1 MSLIKNNKIYKIMLG
16 QQSKFYKECIK
27 EGYIG
32 VNYNINLDLN
42 ESLNFSQKDFSKFLF
57 PIYQKKNSEK
67 SKKAGELAVSTV
79 YKVCKELQ
87 IGDYILASN
96 GESGYKVGIISGDY
110 EYISSKSLIHTRKVN
125 WTNETIERA
134 SMSQKLKNSSGTSQT
149 LGDLTNYNEEIN
161 TLINKKVE
169 SEKNMN
175 YDSEIVSKIVNST
188 LLEESKVLN
197 ILDAMFVENNKQ
209 LIFSGPPGTGKTWV
223 AKAIAKHITD
233 EDCVEIV
240 QFHPSYGYE
249 EFMIGLRPEGKDG
262 GIEFKPHKGVV
273 VELAEKAQENPDK
286 TYILIIDEMNRGNLP
301 KIFGELMFLFE
312 YRDQEMSLQYELD
325 STNTKF
331 KLPENLYFIGTMNT
345 ADRSIATIDAALRR
359 RFDIFEFP
367 PSREMLQKFYERPE
381 NSLEYKNLLNGMEE
395 LNNRLKNQLGT
406 TNQLI
411 GHTFFMKEK
420 LDKKE
425 LRHIW
430 DRKIEPQLEEYF
442 YDDEQKLANFQF
454 DTLFN

>member
-1 MSLIKNNKIYKIMLG
+1 MDNKII
-16 QQSKFYKECIK
+16 E
-27 EGYIG
+27 
-32 VNYNINLDLN
+32 NIT
-42 ESLNFSQKDFSKFLF
+42 
-57 PIYQKKNSEK
+57 SE
-67 SKKAGELAVSTV
+67 
-79 YKVCKELQ
+79 
-87 IGDYILASN
+87 
-96 GESGYKVGIISGDY
+96 
-110 EYISSKSLIHTRKVN
+110 
-125 WTNETIERA
+125 
-134 SMSQKLKNSSGTSQT
+134 
-149 LGDLTNYNEEIN
+149 
-161 TLINKKVE
+161 
-169 SEKNMN
+169 
-175 YDSEIVSKIVNST
+175 T
-188 LLEESKVLN
+188 LLDTEKVQN

-223 AKAIAKHITD
+223 AKAIAKHITN

-249 EFMIGLRPEGKDG
+249 EFMVGLRPEGKEG
-262 GIEFKPHKGVV
+262 GIEFKPRKGVV
-273 VELAEKAQENPDK
+273 VELAEKAQNNPDK

-325 STNTKF
+325 SNNTKF

-367 PSREMLQKFYERPE
+367 PSDEILQKFYEKPE
-381 NSLEYKNLLNGMEE
+381 NSLEYKNLINSMNE
-395 LNNRLKNQLGT
+395 LNEKLENLLGT
-406 TNQLI
+406 KNQLI

-420 LDKKE
+420 LDKNE

-430 DRKIEPQLEEYF
+430 ERKIEPQLEEYF

>member
-1 MSLIKNNKIYKIMLG
+1 MARVDRIRKMDDEKIQI
-16 QQSKFYKECIK
+16 IA
-27 EGYIG
+27 
-32 VNYNINLDLN
+32 
-42 ESLNFSQKDFSKFLF
+42 
-57 PIYQKKNSEK
+57 SE
-67 SKKAGELAVSTV
+67 
-79 YKVCKELQ
+79 
-87 IGDYILASN
+87 
-96 GESGYKVGIISGDY
+96 
-110 EYISSKSLIHTRKVN
+110 
-125 WTNETIERA
+125 
-134 SMSQKLKNSSGTSQT
+134 
-149 LGDLTNYNEEIN
+149 
-161 TLINKKVE
+161 
-169 SEKNMN
+169 
-175 YDSEIVSKIVNST
+175 T
-188 LLEESKVLN
+188 LLEEDQIKN
-197 ILDAMFVENNKQ
+197 ILDAMFVESNKQ

-273 VELAEKAQENPDK
+273 VELAEKAQDNPDK

-367 PSREMLQKFYERPE
+367 PSSEILQKFYERPE

-430 DRKIEPQLEEYF
+430 ERKIEPQLEEYF